1 MNAVHD
7 PVIYHILPSENWE
20 RAREQG
26 DYQPASLTNEGF
38 IHLSTRDQVAGTLS
52 RFFADHSG
60 LILLCI
66 DVARLHSEL
75 RYDAADGQFFPH
87 LYGPLNLDAVVD
99 VLKIAPGTN
108 DPFSDSAE

>member
-1 MNAVHD
+1 MNAVQD
-7 PVIYHILPSENWE
+7 PMVYHILPSENWE
-20 RAREQG
+20 HARDQG
-26 DYQPASLTNEGF
+26 EYRPASLANEGF
-38 IHLSTRDQVAGTLS
+38 IHLSRRYQVAGTLS

-99 VLKIAPGTN
+99 VLQIAAGTE
-108 DPFSDSAE
+108 DPFSGSAG

>member
-26 DYQPASLTNEGF
+26 DYRPASLTNEGF